1 MKKTLLALSMP
12 YLLSAHS
19 IPELFDALKS
29 HAQTKSDEM
38 VVKKAEVAA
47 SQATSQLYPTIDLFG
62 AYDNYSSPTNMKP
75 IAPNVL
81 KPMLVDQTIPQPYS
95 YNIYKGGAKFTM
107 PIFVMSIYTMADKAK
122 AMQKS
127 AQAKKRI
134 NLLQNEALIVGSN
147 ANLQYLRELKRSLD
161 LKEKSLLETEKTV
174 KIKVD
179 NGRAPESALYKIE
192 DALNQVS
199 IAKNNIDLQKQK
211 LTSTIEAIT
220 GIKLESP
227 VVMESIGD
235 VQEGAL
241 GSLKPLEEKL
251 KASRLDVDAQKEK
264 LYPSVVAHGSYAFS
278 SATAYNDNKD
288 VNEEYGDVGVV
299 INIPL
304 LAMSQYE
311 AVAKSKIEMQS
322 DEVELQKLRDELSAK
337 AEMLKNS
344 LPLLDNSIKLS
355 QKSIQNKE
363 KLLKIAKV
371 NYNSGRLS
379 TEEYLRYEDDVVSAK
394 AKLYEAKAQK
404 WQTQMELAVIYAN
417 NIEEMVR

>member
-1 MKKTLLALSMP
+1 MRKILLALSVP
-12 YLLSAHS
+12 YLLSAHT

-62 AYDNYSSPTNMKP
+62 TYDNYSTPTGMLP
-75 IAPNVL
+75 IPPDTLLAMVQDPTVA
-81 KPMLVDQTIPQPYS
+81 QPFS
-95 YNIYKGGAKFTM
+95 YNIYKAGAKFTM
-107 PIFVMSIYTMADKAK
+107 PIFVKSIYTMADKAK

-174 KIKVD
+174 KIKVE

-211 LTSTIEAIT
+211 LVSSIEAIT

-227 VVMESIGD
+227 VEMQEVKG

-251 KASRLDVDAQKEK
+251 KASRLEANAEKEK
-264 LYPSVVAHGSYAFS
+264 LYPSVVAHGSYAYS
-278 SATAYNDNKD
+278 SGTAYNNNKD
-288 VNEEYGDVGVV
+288 INEKYGDIGVV
-299 INIPL
+299 VNIPL
-304 LAMSQYE
+304 LAMSQYD
-311 AVAKSKIEMQS
+311 AVKKSKLQLKS
-322 DEVELQKLRDELSAK
+322 DEIELQKLRDELSAK
-337 AEMLKNS
+337 ADMLKSS

>member
-1 MKKTLLALSMP
+1 MKKTLLALSIP

-38 VVKKAEVAA
+38 AVKRAEVAT
-47 SQATSQLYPTIDLFG
+47 SQATSQLYPTISLFG
-62 AYDNYSSPTNMKP
+62 SYDNYSTPTGMLP
-75 IAPNVL
+75 IPPDTLLAMVQNPAV
-81 KPMLVDQTIPQPYS
+81 PQPFS

-107 PIFVMSIYTMADKAK
+107 PIFVKSIYTMADKAK

-127 AQAKKRI
+127 AAAKKHI
-134 NLLQNEALIVGSN
+134 NLLQNEALIVGNN
-147 ANLQYLRELKRSLD
+147 ANLQYLRELKKSLE
-161 LKEKSLLETEKTV
+161 LKEKSLLETLKTV
-174 KIKVD
+174 KIKVN
-179 NGRAPESALYKIE
+179 NGRAPASTLYKI
-192 DALNQVS
+192 DDGLNQIS

-211 LTSTIEAIT
+211 LISSIEAIT
-220 GIKLESP
+220 GVKLKEP
-227 VVMESIGD
+227 VEMQEIAG
-235 VQEGAL
+235 VQEGEM

-251 KASRLDVDAQKEK
+251 KASRLEVDAQKEK

-278 SATAYNDNKD
+278 SATAYNNNKD
-288 VNEEYGDVGVV
+288 INEEYGDVGVV

-304 LAMSQYE
+304 LAMSQYDSIK
-311 AVAKSKIEMQS
+311 KSKIELRS
-322 DEVELQKLRDELSAK
+322 DEVELEKLREELSAK
-337 AEMLKNS
+337 ADMLKNS

-355 QKSIQNKE
+355 QKSIENKE

-379 TEEYLRYEDDVVSAK
+379 TEEYLRYEDDVVDAK

-404 WQTQMELAVIYAN
+404 WQTLMQLAVIYAN
-417 NIEEMVR
+417 NIEEMVK